1 MTLTKKKKQVKAK
14 SKVKAKP
21 KTKAKKVV
29 KTKAPAT
36 KTSAGKKAEPKAKP
50 ARRPKARQFVK
61 MQAVGNDAIVLD
73 CLKTAV
79 ANPTHMAR
87 KLCNRHTGI
96 GADQLML
103 LTKSRKAD
111 FGVRFFNPDGSEPGM
126 CGNGIR
132 CIARYVKDWG
142 LSAKKQLTFETS
154 SGIKPV
160 NIRGKMIDVDMG
172 EPRMKGKEIP
182 VNLSGRVINRPLK
195 LETKDF
201 RITCLNVGNPH
212 CIIFQEDL
220 AEFDINR
227 FGPMIEH
234 HHVFPKRA
242 NVSFVNVVSRNEIYM
257 RVWERGVGET
267 LGCGTGASAA
277 TVASV
282 LNGFTGRKV
291 LVHLPG
297 GKLEVEWNRKDNHI
311 TMSGPAEVVFVG
323 EIAI

>member
-1 MTLTKKKKQVKAK
+1 MTTKKTKKPAKTAKAK
-14 SKVKAKP
+14 VTKKPAAKTKIAKKVKAKP
-21 KTKAKKVV
+21 ESTPKTTTRK
-29 KTKAPAT
+29 
-36 KTSAGKKAEPKAKP
+36 G
-50 ARRPKARQFVK
+50 KARQFVK
-61 MQAVGNDAIVLD
+61 MQAVGNDAIILD
-73 CLKTAV
+73 CLKSAI
-79 ANPTHMAR
+79 ANPTHLAR

-96 GADQLML
+96 GADQLIL
-103 LTKSRKAD
+103 IAKSRKGD
-111 FGVRFFNPDGSEPGM
+111 FNVRFFNPDGSEAEM

-132 CIARYVKDWG
+132 CVARYVKEWG
-142 LSAKKQLTFETS
+142 LSQKKHLEFETNA
-154 SGIKPV
+154 GIKPIT
-160 NIRGKMIDVDMG
+160 IRGKMIDVDMG

-195 LETKDF
+195 LEAKDF

-212 CIIFQEDL
+212 CIIFQENL
-220 AEFDINR
+220 AEFDLGR

-242 NVSFVNVVSRNEIYM
+242 NVSFVNVVSRNEVHM

-267 LGCGTGASAA
+267 QGCGTGACAA

-311 TMSGPAEVVFVG
+311 LMSGPAEVVFTG